1 MSIELRDASFKYR
14 LASGEEIEALA
25 PTSLTV
31 EPGAFVAIVGANGSG
46 KSTLAKLMNGLLFAM
61 SGEVWVESRRID
73 RRHNDL
79 FARRTVGLVFQN
91 PDNQLVA
98 NVVEDD
104 VAFGP
109 GNLGIER
116 SEIRTRVDE
125 ALAAVGMAGE
135 ARRDPHRLSVGQRQR
150 VAIAGVLAM
159 RPNYL
164 VLDEPT
170 SLLDPRGRQEVLGVV
185 DNLRRRQSIGVVHIT
200 HIVEEAVSADS
211 VVVMDKGKVLAVGP
225 PDSLLTDEALMA
237 KASLDVPKANRLARR
252 LREAGL
258 PAPRSPLTSK
268 EVVSALCSSS

>member
-14 LASGEEIEALA
+14 LAGGEEIEALA
-25 PTSLTV
+25 RTSLTV
-31 EPGAFVAIVGANGSG
+31 EPGAFVAVVGANGSG
-46 KSTLAKLMNGLLFAM
+46 KSTLAKLMNGLLFATF
-61 SGEVWVESRRID
+61 GEVWVEGRRID

-109 GNLGIER
+109 ENLGTDR
-116 SEIRTRVDE
+116 SEIRARVDE
-125 ALAAVGMAGE
+125 ALAAVGMSEE
-135 ARRDPHRLSVGQRQR
+135 ARCDPHRLSVGQRQK

-159 RPNYL
+159 HPNYL

-170 SLLDPRGRQEVLGVV
+170 SLLDPRGRRDVLAVI
-185 DNLRRRQSIGVVHIT
+185 DDLRRRRSMGVVHIT
-200 HIVEEAVSADS
+200 HIVEEAVPADI
-211 VVVMDKGKVLAVGP
+211 VVVMDKGTVLAVGP
-225 PDSLLTDEALMA
+225 PDRLLTDEALMA
-237 KASLDVPKANRLARR
+237 KASLDVPKAYRLARR
-252 LREAGL
+252 LQEAGL
-258 PAPRSPLTSK
+258 PVPHSPLTSK